1 VVALTRLFV
10 AAEVTT
16 EARHALAA
24 LVDGVDVPGRRVRP
38 PNWHLTLRFIGEVDE
53 PMLDLL
59 IRSLDEA
66 DLGDRFRVRWG
77 ALGAFPRPSKAT
89 VVWVDLTE
97 GVPQLTAL
105 AGSVESAVTAAGVA
119 AEDRPFRPHLTLS
132 RIRPPVD
139 VRDLIGSVSPTQVT
153 MPIDRVL
160 LMSSRR
166 QGRETR
172 YEQVESFDLA

>member
-38 PNWHLTLRFIGEVDE
+38 PNWHVTLRFIGEVDE

-77 ALGAFPRPSKAT
+77 GLGAFPRPSKAT
-89 VVWVDLTE
+89 VVWVGLAD
-97 GVPQLTAL
+97 GAPQLIGL
-105 AGSVESAVTAAGVA
+105 AASVESAVNTTGVA
-119 AEDRPFRPHLTLS
+119 SEDRPFRPHLTLS
-132 RIRPPVD
+132 RIRPPAD
-139 VRDLIGSVSPTQVT
+139 VRDLISSVSPTGVT
-153 MPIDRVL
+153 MPVDRVV

-166 QGRETR
+166 QERETR